1 MSVYLM
7 HDTRSLALRRTSKSF
22 VSKGVPSRG
31 NAVVDKYLQRRAA
44 LVQEEQEQRHDY
56 QFRKLLSPT
65 AIRACEIASQ
75 IRAREVKDVEE
86 ALHYRDNDDKAHHNK
101 GDLHPKLWDIVKR
114 MPKGSLLH
122 AHLEAVFEVE
132 YMIDQCMSTPGM
144 YMTAEK
150 PFLVSTDFQEAAF
163 TFQYASSSGIS
174 EHQKQCNSIW
184 MPNYE
189 SSSLIPVHIAT
200 ASFPQGGKAGFRA
213 WLKTRCVF
221 MPEHLSTH
229 DHHRSDR
236 IWAVFGRVF
245 PIIISILSYEP
256 IFRRG
261 FRRALSQLAS
271 DGVQYVEFRMGGWN
285 HFQSE
290 GSDVPSADPFNIY
303 RVLEEEIRLFKASA
317 EGKHFHGVRIIYA
330 AKRSYNVE
338 KIMDRMEMC
347 IRLKLRFPAMICGF
361 DLVAHATLVWFR
373 RRCHDEGIDEIPLF
387 LHAGECLGD
396 GDATDQNLFD
406 AILLGSRRI
415 GHGFSLY
422 KHPLLIDMIKQH
434 RILIECCPISN
445 KVLNLTNS
453 IRSHPLPA
461 LLSRGVPVAL
471 CNDDPGIIG
480 CNTGQHGGVNGLT
493 NDIFL
498 TVQAL
503 ENLGLSG
510 LGVMAE
516 NSVRWSC
523 YEDQSTEEWQAG
535 IQDGREGNGLKAT
548 RLQQWHVQ
556 FEEFCK
562 WIVTE
567 FGEAESEHTLHLS
580 L

>member
-1 MSVYLM
+1 M
-7 HDTRSLALRRTSKSF
+7 D
-22 VSKGVPSRG
+22 
-31 NAVVDKYLQRRAA
+31 
-44 LVQEEQEQRHDY
+44 
-56 QFRKLLSPT
+56 
-65 AIRACEIASQ
+65 
-75 IRAREVKDVEE
+75 
-86 ALHYRDNDDKAHHNK
+86 
-101 GDLHPKLWDIVKR
+101 GDRHPKLWDIVKR

-144 YMTAEK
+144 HMTAEK
-150 PFLVSTDFQEAAF
+150 PFLVSNDFQEAAF
-163 TFQYASSSGIS
+163 TFQYASSSEIS

-189 SSSLIPVHIAT
+189 SSSLIPVHIAA

-221 MPEHLSTH
+221 MPEQLSTQ
-229 DHHRSDR
+229 DRHRSDR

-245 PIIISILSYEP
+245 PIIISIMSYEP

-271 DGVQYVEFRMGGWN
+271 DGVQYAEFRMGGWN

-290 GSDVPSADPFNIY
+290 GSDVPSTDPFDIY

-361 DLVAHATLVWFR
+361 DLVGQEDQGQPLVELMPTLVWFR

-434 RILIECCPISN
+434 QILIECCPISN